1 MAGKDHSKGRSSA
14 ARKGGLAFHA
24 KPFWVAE
31 RAQRAKQDLIEAVIE
46 AAKQRNLTQ
55 HDAAVLCGTT
65 QSTFSSVV
73 LGKAKHLT
81 MDRLVRWVV
90 AMGGTV
96 EIRATPCDSKI
107 KTWELFVAKAREA
120 GEDFGRAGSDANGET
135 RRTSGN

>member
-1 MAGKDHSKGRSSA
+1 MRN
-14 ARKGGLAFHA
+14 GGQAFDT

-31 RAQRAKQDLIEAVIE
+31 VARQAKQDLIEAVIE

-96 EIRATPCDSKI
+96 EIHANPCDSKI
-107 KTWELFVAKAREA
+107 KTWQLFVAKAREA
-120 GEDFGRAGSDANGET
+120 TEADDSGRAVAGSEASGET
-135 RRTSGN
+135 RRRSEN